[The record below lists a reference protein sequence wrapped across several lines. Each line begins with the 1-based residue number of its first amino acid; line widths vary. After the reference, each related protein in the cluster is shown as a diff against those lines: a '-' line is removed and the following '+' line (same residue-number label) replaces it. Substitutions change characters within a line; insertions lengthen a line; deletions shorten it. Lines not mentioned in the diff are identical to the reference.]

1 MCVGGGTG
9 GGDVEGDGRV
19 NRGQEKCRMRDSGG
33 CKRAEG
39 GREINYPGREQREK
53 MSRFEGDFVPLPRSH
68 YNGAD
73 F

>member
-19 NRGQEKCRMRDSGG
+19 NRGQEKCGMRDSGG

-53 MSRFEGDFVPLPRSH
+53 M
-68 YNGAD
+68 
-73 F
+73 